1 MLNTD
6 PTPDDFYL
14 KPVKDC
20 FKVLKTEESG
30 LSNEEAQ
37 QRLAEYGENSLV
49 TITKIPKW
57 LQFLL
62 QFRDVLVIILIIA
75 GVVSYSIG
83 DIRGGSIMFTIVLIN
98 AVIGYFQ
105 EHKAERIMDS
115 LKKLIQSPAKVY
127 RDGKLYG
134 CLCSRSAVL
143 FRYSNGSAYSANIP

>member
-1 MLNTD
+1 MLD
-6 PTPDDFYL
+6 SIPTTEDFYL
-14 KPVKDC
+14 KQVKEC
-20 FKVLKTEESG
+20 FKILKTEESG
-30 LSNEEAQ
+30 LSSEDAQ
-37 QRLAEYGENSLV
+37 QRLVEYGRNNLV
-49 TITKIPKW
+49 TAVKTPKW

-62 QFRDVLVIILIIA
+62 QFKDVLVIILIIA

-83 DIRGGSIMFTIVLIN
+83 DIRGGSIMFTIVLVN